1 MEGAHTG
8 ASVAV
13 LLQST
18 QNIQGD
24 TVIIDGSPSPE
35 QSRSSKYL
43 LPLYSSEKDHQSS
56 ASFRRWQGAGR
67 REKGEQGGAEGSES
81 EKEKCLFI
89 HTRRQRQGVRT
100 PQQTHCHREAG
111 SQQ

>member
-8 ASVAV
+8 ASVTV

-43 LPLYSSEKDHQSS
+43 LPLQRKSPIISKLQTVAGVQE
-56 ASFRRWQGAGR
+56 GGR
-67 REKGEQGGAEGSES
+67 RESRM
-81 EKEKCLFI
+81 
-89 HTRRQRQGVRT
+89 T
-100 PQQTHCHREAG
+100 
-111 SQQ
+111 